1 MTTNVSEPE
10 QGLVRLGVGHQTK
23 TALAIEALRG
33 AILRGE
39 IGRDTPLTTTRI
51 ARQLGMSQTP
61 VREAIR
67 TLQAEGLLRHE
78 PHHSASVAQ
87 YFAKDIHDIF
97 QLRAELESQATRIAV
112 PRLSDDDLARLDAMQ
127 AEMREAAWRGDVQRL
142 NQLNGDW
149 HLLIYSAAD
158 NRVLLEVVQHLW
170 KKFMF
175 EVNWILPGHAECS
188 LAQHNAF
195 LAAVHARDADEA
207 ARLIRAH
214 IQRGEVA
221 ALSFL
226 ESREQRVSAE
236 SCGRADRRGAI
247 AWRICSG
254 QVAMGRG
261 ACGS

>member
-1 MTTNVSEPE
+1 MTTNVSDSEP
-10 QGLVRLGVGHQTK
+10 GLLRLGVGHQTK
-23 TALAIEALRG
+23 TALALEALRA

-39 IGRDTPLTTTRI
+39 IGRDKPLTTTRI

-87 YFAKDIHDIF
+87 YSAKDIHDIF
-97 QLRAELESQATRIAV
+97 QLRADLESQATRIAV

-127 AEMREAAWRGDVQRL
+127 AEMREAARHDDVPRL
-142 NQLNGDW
+142 NRLNADW

-175 EVNWILPGHAECS
+175 EVNWITPGHAARS
-188 LAQHNAF
+188 LKQHDAF
-195 LAAVHARDADEA
+195 LAAVHARDAEEA
-207 ARLIRAH
+207 ARLLYTH

-221 ALSFL
+221 ALRFL
-226 ESREQRVSAE
+226 ESREEARE
-236 SCGRADRRGAI
+236 RRGHAE
-247 AWRICSG
+247 
-254 QVAMGRG
+254 
-261 ACGS
+261 